1 MPSVVGKITRQYS
14 HRPYV
19 NSTGAAKPESI
30 YALEINCALFLR
42 HGQTKIAQD
51 ERKFLTPRKA
61 LE

>member
-1 MPSVVGKITRQYS
+1 LFAKSLGNIHIALVSIRLARQTPNPSTRS
-14 HRPYV
+14 
-19 NSTGAAKPESI
+19 
-30 YALEINCALFLR
+30 EINCALFLQ